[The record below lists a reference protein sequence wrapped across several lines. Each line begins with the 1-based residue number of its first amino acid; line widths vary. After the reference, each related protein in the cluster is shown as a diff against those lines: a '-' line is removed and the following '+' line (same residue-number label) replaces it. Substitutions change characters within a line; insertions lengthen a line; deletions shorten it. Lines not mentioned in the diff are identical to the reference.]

1 MWGAS
6 YRVQHEQQETAMK
19 PVFAV
24 VFAFGLAA
32 GLVMS
37 TAPTAHAE
45 DASLRQIVV
54 PGTGEVSLPPDMAT
68 LVVGVQAEADMA
80 ADALDQASAST
91 LAILARLD
99 VEGVD
104 PADIRSG
111 AVRLQPRYSNSVLSS
126 GQQIIGYRAVNSV
139 TVEVLD
145 LDRLGGLLAALVGD
159 GANRLDRV
167 SFGLQDPSAATDDA
181 RRLAVAEAM
190 RRADLYAMAAGVA
203 VGDVM
208 TITEQGG
215 GTYRA
220 LNAEPVVMAEMAA
233 SAPSFDVPIA
243 PGEIDLSASI
253 TMVFAIA
260 D

>member
-1 MWGAS
+1 
-6 YRVQHEQQETAMK
+6 MK
-19 PVFAV
+19 PVFALV
-24 VFAFGLAA
+24 LALGFASGFF
-32 GLVMS
+32 MS
-37 TAPTAHAE
+37 TASTALAE
-45 DASLRQIVV
+45 GETPRQIIVT
-54 PGTGEVSLPPDMAT
+54 GTGEVSLPPDMAT
-68 LVVGVQAEADMA
+68 VVVGVQAEAEAA
-80 ADALDQASAST
+80 ADALDQASAAT

-104 PADIRSG
+104 AADIRSG

-181 RRLAVAEAM
+181 RRLAVAEAI
-190 RRADLYAMAAGVA
+190 RRADLYAMAAGVT

-215 GTYRA
+215 GGYRA
-220 LNAEPVVMAEMAA
+220 LNAEPIVMAEMAA
-233 SAPSFDVPIA
+233 SSPSFDVPIA
-243 PGEIDLSASI
+243 PGEIDLSATI

-260 D
+260 E